1 MRILRASE
9 INTFLY
15 CQRAWWYRLQG
26 IPGENQTQMEAG
38 EEAHQVQARRLRL
51 ASWAVRIAYLLLLL
65 GALLLAGN
73 WLA

>member
-1 MRILRASE
+1 MRTLRASE

-26 IPGENQTQMEAG
+26 FSGENLTQMEAG
-38 EEAHQVQARRLRL
+38 EVAHQVQARRLRQAL
-51 ASWAVRIAYLLLLL
+51 WAVRLAYILLLLV
-65 GALLLAGN
+65 ALLVAWH

>member
-9 INTFLY
+9 INAFLY

-38 EEAHQVQARRLRL
+38 EVAHQLQARRLRQ
-51 ASWAVRIAYLLLLL
+51 AIWAVRLAYLLLLL
-65 GALLLAGN
+65 GALLLAWH